1 MEFFCLPIFW
11 KAAGNTPASVTS
23 PKSSPPPKTEDLV
36 SDDEGPFFDQEFIL
50 PKENSG
56 EENDSEDEDNDSHD
70 KELKF
75 NATLPE
81 NCNIPLEPKPELASA
96 PFISSSRLSAYKF
109 YTKCKLKEVPVASL
123 FNSVGFSMT
132 SEKKNSSNSVE
143 LVQKY
148 LRKIKHLHVRVSE
161 RKAEEAMEKTG
172 EKSQKLAMPERQRF
186 VCERLGRCKSFSS
199 TEATVSSPRRRD
211 DSLQMR
217 RDGIQ
222 SAIVHC
228 KRSLNEFSEGTK
240 LTESSLFQ
248 ISKNDPGAECL
259 KSPENSSRESGGGAK

>member
-1 MEFFCLPIFW
+1 MESFCLPNFW

-36 SDDEGPFFDQEFIL
+36 SYDEGSFFDLEFIF

-81 NCNIPLEPKPELASA
+81 NSNIPLEPKPELASS
-96 PFISSSRLSAYKF
+96 PFKSSSRFSADKF
-109 YTKCKLKEVPVASL
+109 YTKCKLKEVPIASL

-132 SEKKNSSNSVE
+132 SEEKNSPNSVE

-148 LRKIKHLHVRVSE
+148 LRKIKHLHVRVS
-161 RKAEEAMEKTG
+161 RKKAEEAMEKTG
-172 EKSQKLAMPERQRF
+172 EKSQKLAMPERLRL
-186 VCERLGRCKSFSS
+186 VCERLGKCKSFSS
-199 TEATVSSPRRRD
+199 TVDAVSSTRRRD
-211 DSLQMR
+211 DSSQMQ

-222 SAIVHC
+222 NAIVHYIEE
-228 KRSLNEFSEGTK
+228 RSRS
-240 LTESSLFQ
+240 
-248 ISKNDPGAECL
+248 
-259 KSPENSSRESGGGAK
+259 

>member
-23 PKSSPPPKTEDLV
+23 PKSLPPPKTEDLV
-36 SDDEGPFFDQEFIL
+36 RDDEGPFFDLEFIL

-56 EENDSEDEDNDSHD
+56 EENDSDSEDEDKDSRD

-132 SEKKNSSNSVE
+132 SEKQNSSNSVE

-148 LRKIKHLHVRVSE
+148 LRKIKHLHVRVSKS
-161 RKAEEAMEKTG
+161 KAEGAMEKTG
-172 EKSQKLAMPERQRF
+172 EKSQKLAMPERLRF

-199 TEATVSSPRRRD
+199 TEATVLSPRRRD

-217 RDGIQ
+217 RDDSLQVQRDGIR
-222 SAIVHC
+222 SAIVHYIEE
-228 KRSLNEFSEGTK
+228 RSRG
-240 LTESSLFQ
+240 
-248 ISKNDPGAECL
+248 
-259 KSPENSSRESGGGAK
+259 